1 MFSRLVGNDN
11 AKHTLRRLIVN
22 GRVPNSLLFAG
33 PEGVGKLQFA
43 LELVRTLICN
53 ELTDGEACGVCSVCA
68 RVGEFVVPEPA
79 EKTKDEFKRI
89 FFGGHSDVGKVVPY
103 KRTILVDAIRDLERH
118 ANFLP
123 YEAKSRFF
131 IIDDADRMNDEAA
144 NALLKT
150 LEEPSPT
157 THIFL
162 VTARPDSLL
171 PTIRSRCQTLRFAP
185 VAVDAI
191 ENFLLTE
198 LAFTTDEARLA
209 ARLSRGS
216 VGRAVSIDIAKLRT
230 ARERMLAVISN
241 AVETGDRAALLR
253 AAEEMNDVKNK
264 DSFEENLDIL
274 QTLIYDTWLMA
285 VTSETGRATNADLAG
300 RLFGLSAKAVPGDL
314 TRWLS
319 DIDLLRDNLVVNINR
334 KIGADALFVGMT
346 V

>member
-1 MFSRLVGNDN
+1 MFNRLVGNDN
-11 AKHTLRRLIVN
+11 VKHTLKRLIEN
-22 GRVPNSLLFAG
+22 DRVPNSFLFAG
-33 PEGVGKLQFA
+33 PEGVGKRQFA
-43 LELVRTLICN
+43 LELARSFICK
-53 ELTDGEACGVCSVCA
+53 EPSDREGCGVCTVCL
-68 RVGEFVVPEPA
+68 RVSEFVIPEPA
-79 EKTKDEFKRI
+79 EKTKDEFKRV

-123 YEAKSRFF
+123 YEARSRFF
-131 IIDDADRMNDEAA
+131 IIAEADRMNDEAA

-150 LEEPSPT
+150 LEEPAPT

-171 PTIRSRCQTLRFAP
+171 PTVRSRCQTLRFAP

-191 ENFLLTE
+191 EKHLITE
-198 LAFTTDEARLA
+198 RAFTTDEARLA

-216 VGRAVSIDIAKLRT
+216 VGRAVSIDIAKLRM
-230 ARERMLAVISN
+230 ARERMLAVIAN
-241 AVETGDRAALLR
+241 AIESRDRAALLR
-253 AAEEMNDVKNK
+253 AAEEMNDSKNR

-274 QTLIYDTWLMA
+274 QTLIYDTWRMG
-285 VTSETGRATNADLAG
+285 VSRDMEWATNADLAD
-300 RLFGLSAKAVPGDL
+300 RLFGLSAKADPSVL

-319 DIDLLRDNLVVNINR
+319 DIDLLRENLIVNINR